1 MAAVE
6 GVLIIVIV
14 IVIVVVVV
22 AVGVRVVVVVVVVL
36 AKGKLFSRGPTR
48 YQIISSSRVC
58 NPMRV

>member
-22 AVGVRVVVVVVVVL
+22 VVVVVL
-36 AKGKLFSRGPTR
+36 SKGKLLSR
-48 YQIISSSRVC
+48 IISSSRVC